1 MSGTKNES
9 GPELAAARHAPSSGA
24 VRTIRVM
31 RAGSPM

>member
-24 VRTIRVM
+24 LRAM